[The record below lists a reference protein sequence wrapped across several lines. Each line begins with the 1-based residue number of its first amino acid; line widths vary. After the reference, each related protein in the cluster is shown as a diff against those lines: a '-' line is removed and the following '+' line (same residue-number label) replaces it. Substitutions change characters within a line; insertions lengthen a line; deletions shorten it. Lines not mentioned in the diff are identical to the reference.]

1 MSTDDPKLSDGLS
14 EVDQRSHGRVDAI
27 GRCFAVIGGGW
38 EGSVLN
44 VSQSGLLLRVK
55 RQLQLG
61 SAYYMK
67 LLWQGNTLVVL
78 ARVARAVASEDEFE
92 FGMEFVEMSAE
103 DRFALRQGIVS

>member
-1 MSTDDPKLSDGLS
+1 MSTSGFAGM
-14 EVDQRSHGRVDAI
+14 DQRRYGRVDAI
-27 GRCFAVIGGGW
+27 GRCFALIGGGW

-55 RQLQLG
+55 RELQLG

-67 LLWQGNTLVVL
+67 LLWQGTTLVVL
-78 ARVARAVASEDEFE
+78 ARVARAVSTDDDFE

-103 DRFALRQGIVS
+103 DRLALRQGIAP